1 MGEEKKNTEPVVLPE
16 QKTQDEIY
24 EEEDGGA
31 GSQRSKAESILYPAG
46 RADLRSG

>member
-24 EEEDGGA
+24 EEALEKA
-31 GSQRSKAESILYPAG
+31 KQKTAEREAREAKQRVY
-46 RADLRSG
+46 